1 MLKKKNQEE
10 SIGELLK
17 NARKEKNISARKLAS
32 LVGVSHTEINNIE
45 RGMRVKPSI
54 LVLKGFEKYL
64 DIPFSK
70 TAKLA
75 GYSDTTIKYGDDEI
89 IVSYEMYDNQLSKY
103 KEEIKHLEYTIE
115 AKRHI
120 AMDIKEDYKD
130 IIKYLNEQNNL
141 PKNLMKKAN
150 EIDSLLSDIER
161 KYVSIFSEK

>member
-1 MLKKKNQEE
+1 MIKKKNQEE

-161 KYVSIFSEK
+161 KYVSIFTEK

>member
-161 KYVSIFSEK
+161 KYVSIFTEK

>member
-150 EIDSLLSDIER
+150 EIDRLLSDIER
-161 KYVSIFSEK
+161 KYVSIFTEK

>member
-103 KEEIKHLEYTIE
+103 KEEIKQLEYTIE

-150 EIDSLLSDIER
+150 EIDRLLSDIER
-161 KYVSIFSEK
+161 KYVSIFTEK

>member
-115 AKRHI
+115 AKRHM

-161 KYVSIFSEK
+161 KYVSIFTEK

>member
-1 MLKKKNQEE
+1 MLKKRNQEE

-161 KYVSIFSEK
+161 KYVSIFTEK